1 MNGSGQPGRFQKF
14 STVTVSSNYIMLCV
28 TCCWKVHV
36 VKTCDW
42 GAENAEFNLIFLLQ
56 LFFFLLP
63 AFLWNHFK
71 FTVVSFPTH
80 ITLSEC
86 GKPKLKMKLHA
97 VHPSF
102 SISWTIRYKRQS
114 SNMEEKQEATGKF
127 LTWNKLFLRTRRLT
141 SWWYW

>member
-1 MNGSGQPGRFQKF
+1 MNGSGQPGRFHKF

-63 AFLWNHFK
+63 VFLWNHFK

-80 ITLSEC
+80 ITLSKC
-86 GKPKLKMKLHA
+86 GKPKLRMKLHA

-102 SISWTIRYKRQS
+102 SICWTVRYKRQS
-114 SNMEEKQEATGKF
+114 SNMEEKQEATGM
-127 LTWNKLFLRTRRLT
+127 LT